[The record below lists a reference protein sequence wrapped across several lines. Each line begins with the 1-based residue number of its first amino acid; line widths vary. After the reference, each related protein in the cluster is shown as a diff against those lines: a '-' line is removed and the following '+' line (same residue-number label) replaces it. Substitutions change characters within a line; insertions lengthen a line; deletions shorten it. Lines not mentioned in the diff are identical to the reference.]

1 MFKKLKI
8 TITFYLA
15 ITFVMGVEILR
26 GPVAVAASATPV
38 ELIAYQGFLTD
49 ASGEVLGKTQ
59 PANYDVV
66 FRIHDSESGN
76 ASINILWS
84 ELQTVVID
92 QGHFSVKL
100 GEGSPYGTEP
110 NPSLNYAFT
119 DTDGSERY
127 IGISLKT
134 ANDADFIEI
143 LPRLQILSSPYS
155 FLASHSNTA
164 GSIKGENGGDLLVT
178 SGENIGIGEATPEH
192 TLDVNG
198 DIRASSG
205 LLTQGELSVQS
216 VSADGVTV
224 TPVLQTA
231 SGHVGIGITQPAA
244 LLDVGGDTIVR
255 GNLDTENGGFIAQP
269 ASGEPGLTLKTGIGV
284 TPETTLQMK
293 LSSIEA
299 SIVPS
304 GAQALRL
311 GGSGGVRTSGNL
323 SVSGSM
329 NLTSSLTLGGGITAN
344 GGINANGNISTR
356 NGDWILVANGY
367 GWLRRDHSNR
377 STRVGGKNLGN
388 GGLEA
393 SYDGD
398 GNWDFY
404 SDRRLKKDI
413 ADAEPFLE
421 RIMKTP
427 LRRFR
432 WKEDAQEA
440 RVPMLGVIA
449 QEVQPLF
456 PDLVTESENING
468 DSYLSVGYTSF
479 GLISLKGVQEL
490 KQEKDREIEE
500 LKKRI
505 SKLEELISEKSK

>member
-8 TITFYLA
+8 TIKLYLA
-15 ITFVMGVEILR
+15 ITFVMGAEIFQV
-26 GPVAVAASATPV
+26 PVAVAASATPV

-76 ASINILWS
+76 ASINIFWS

-92 QGHFSVKL
+92 QGHFSIKL
-100 GEGSPYGTEP
+100 GEGSSYGTEP
-110 NPSLNYAFT
+110 NPPLTDAFT
-119 DTDGSERY
+119 DTDGAERY

-255 GNLDTENGGFIAQP
+255 GNLDTDNGGFIAQP
-269 ASGEPGLTLKTGIGV
+269 ASGEPGLTIKTGIGV

-293 LSSIEA
+293 LSSSEA

-344 GGINANGNISTR
+344 GGINANGNILTSTD
-356 NGDWILVANGY
+356 GIYVANGY

-377 STRVGGKNLGN
+377 STRVGGNNLGT

-398 GNWDFY
+398 SNWDFY

>member
-134 ANDADFIEI
+134 ANEADFIEI

-216 VSADGVTV
+216 VSADGLTA

-231 SGHVGIGITQPAA
+231 SGNVGIGVSVPTVT
-244 LLDVGGDTIVR
+244 LDVGGDLRT
-255 GNLDTENGGFIAQP
+255 NGEVVIQNGSISVKP
-269 ASGEPGLTLKTGIGV
+269 PSGESGVLIETPEGVAVSADLQMGIDDTHAYLQPSDNRDLWLGHQGGEVIVPGQLKTSGTLTHSGV
-284 TPETTLQMK
+284 N
-293 LSSIEA
+293 
-299 SIVPS
+299 
-304 GAQALRL
+304 LRQ
-311 GGSGGVRTSGNL
+311 GTAIDTVKIITKQL
-323 SVSGSM
+323 SVNSNWQTAFIGNSM
-329 NLTSSLTLGGGITAN
+329 PDGTYLMELTF
-344 GGINANGNISTR
+344 
-356 NGDWILVANGY
+356 
-367 GWLRRDHSNR
+367 H
-377 STRVGGKNLGN
+377 
-388 GGLEA
+388 
-393 SYDGD
+393 
-398 GNWDFY
+398 
-404 SDRRLKKDI
+404 
-413 ADAEPFLE
+413 
-421 RIMKTP
+421 
-427 LRRFR
+427 
-432 WKEDAQEA
+432 
-440 RVPMLGVIA
+440 
-449 QEVQPLF
+449 
-456 PDLVTESENING
+456 NG
-468 DSYLSVGYTSF
+468 DSGGHHWNARYSGIVAWRSGAVNDSSAHDIPLSAAAHAFNGDRIYLRINLRPNAVPPQLQIRSNKSSSSTTYTF
-479 GLISLKGVQEL
+479 KFRRML
-490 KQEKDREIEE
+490 
-500 LKKRI
+500 
-505 SKLEELISEKSK
+505 

>member
-1 MFKKLKI
+1 MKI
-8 TITFYLA
+8 RNFFDVNCPKIVYFTLFSCLTFFTASLSGQTNPPSGIT
-15 ITFVMGVEILR
+15 
-26 GPVAVAASATPV
+26 
-38 ELIAYQGFLTD
+38 YQGFLTD
-49 ASGEVLGKTQ
+49 AAGEVLGKAN

-66 FRIHDSESGN
+66 FRVHDTESGGTVTN
-76 ASINILWS
+76 LKWS
-84 ELQTVVID
+84 EMQTVVVD
-92 QGHFSVKL
+92 QGNFSVQL
-100 GEGSPYGTEP
+100 GQGTPYQDEP
-110 NPSLNYAFT
+110 HPNLSEIFIGENNP
-119 DTDGSERY
+119 ERY
-127 IGISLKT
+127 LGMTLTT
-134 ANDADFIEI
+134 AEGAIEI
-143 LPRLQILSSPYS
+143 LPRLRFLTTPYS
-155 FLASHSNTA
+155 FLSSHSNTA

-216 VSADGVTV
+216 VSADGVTL
-224 TPVLQTA
+224 TPVLQTS
-231 SGHVGIGITQPAA
+231 SGHVGIGVTQPAA

-377 STRVGGKNLGN
+377 STRVGGANLGN

-398 GNWDFY
+398 SNWDFY